1 MFKVYKRGHKI
12 GDRFKRTDQK
22 EDLSIPPEAPPP
34 RAEARSPGF
43 EEDHHRYDLS
53 YANWV
58 YRSDTA
64 AQQSSNSSPSSSRS
78 QKRPNYHVSR
88 RAKQASRHSS
98 SCLKPSPARGE
109 ERAARRRRR
118 PEYFGRSSA
127 TCRPIKAKYLALSYP
142 FTL

>member
-1 MFKVYKRGHKI
+1 MVKFRGHKI

-64 AQQSSNSSPSSSRS
+64 AQQAIKQLQTVVQPESEATKLPRVTSSQAGPQALIIVPQAKPRPWRRTRRTPSPSPGVLRTFV
-78 QKRPNYHVSR
+78 RHVS
-88 RAKQASRHSS
+88 ANQS
-98 SCLKPSPARGE
+98 
-109 ERAARRRRR
+109 
-118 PEYFGRSSA
+118 
-127 TCRPIKAKYLALSYP
+127 
-142 FTL
+142 